1 LVFGVIGAFVAFF
14 SGLTLLIFSSDRA
27 VKHSIAI
34 ASALKISPLII
45 GLTLVSLGTDL
56 PEIINSIISCAMGH
70 GDVNLG
76 NSIGSVLSQLTL
88 IFGFFPFIA
97 GSFRIKRKEIG
108 MIGGCL
114 ILALSLMLLLIKSDS
129 TSRLVP
135 FILVAIWPVL
145 MLIIKRVKTATTEP
159 TLEEELSN
167 VTKIFDN
174 LFVAIFGFIGV
185 AIGSYIVIQ
194 SIVSLSSLLNVPE
207 FITSF
212 FILGVGTSLPELSV
226 DFTALRKKRYELAV
240 GDILGSCI
248 IDATLS
254 LGIGLLLFPTPI
266 SISIGEITGL
276 YTLIVS
282 IIVVSLI
289 MLREK
294 VDRIT
299 GVIFILLY
307 LLTYAIIR

>member
-1 LVFGVIGAFVAFF
+1 MVFGIIGAFIAFF
-14 SGLTLLIFSSDRA
+14 SGLTLLVFSSDKA

-76 NSIGSVLSQLTL
+76 DSIGSVLSQLTL

-114 ILALSLMLLLIKSDS
+114 ILALSLVLILIKSDS

-145 MLIIKRVKTATTEP
+145 MLITKRVKTATIEP
-159 TLEEELSN
+159 TLEEELSS

-174 LFVAIFGFIGV
+174 LFAAIFGFIGV
-185 AIGSYIVIQ
+185 AIGSYIVVQ
-194 SIVSLSSLLNVPE
+194 SIVSLSSFLNVPE

-212 FILGVGTSLPELSV
+212 FVLGIGTSLPELSV

-248 IDATLS
+248 VDATLS

-266 SISIGEITGL
+266 SISIGEIGVL
-276 YTLIVS
+276 YTLIAS

>member
-1 LVFGVIGAFVAFF
+1 MVFGVIGAFVAFF